1 MAIEIIPKKAVKL
14 YPWQNYLFY
23 ICIFLLLCSI
33 IGYFSLNYL
42 IKKSEQKL
50 QETEEAIVKAKG
62 PERMVLEEE
71 LKEFR
76 EKIDDFTPLLLSHQK
91 SSNFFSFLEKNT
103 HPQVLFTELKLNTK
117 GNQVELSG
125 QTDNFQILG
134 QQLLI
139 FQKTEFIRNLKLA
152 KVEIGKEGKIEFT
165 FDFSLTPKLFNW

>member
-1 MAIEIIPKKAVKL
+1 MAIEIIPKKAVKP

-33 IGYFSLNYL
+33 IGYFSLDYL

-50 QETEEAIVKAKG
+50 QETKESIAKAKG
-62 PERMVLEEE
+62 PERIALENE
-71 LKEFR
+71 LLNLR

-91 SSNFFSFLEKNT
+91 SSNFFNFLEKNT
-103 HPQVLFTELKLNTK
+103 HPKVLFTELKLDTK

-125 QTDNFQILG
+125 QTDDFQILG

-139 FQKTEFIRNLKLA
+139 FQKTEFIQGLELA

>member
-33 IGYFSLNYL
+33 VGYFSLNYL

-62 PERMVLEEE
+62 PERMALEEE
-71 LKEFR
+71 LKRLR

-91 SSNFFSFLEKNT
+91 SSNFFNFLEKNT
-103 HPQVLFTELKLNTK
+103 HPQVLFTELKLNAK

-139 FQKTEFIRNLKLA
+139 FQKSEFIRDLKLA
-152 KVEIGKEGKIEFT
+152 TVEIGKEGKIEFT
-165 FDFSLTPKLFNW
+165 FNFSLTPKLFNW